1 MDSLPSALPMPPCYY
16 DCVKYDMAGVRSQSE
31 CTACSTWEAD
41 FKAFA
46 ASYSNDT
53 SSSQSSQDSSCGG
66 DVSCD
71 SAYTFDRPECYA
83 ECLVRVAKDQGRM
96 CDECDRFNKEED
108 AAIRES
114 IEAIRARS
122 VSTGFDAQLEI
133 PQPGV
138 NRPLCW
144 YTCFMRQSEGGGLR
158 CEACQ
163 AVNVMNERLT
173 KQSKEVMREEP
184 PSKRVPLYL
193 RRGHYSTDE

>member
-1 MDSLPSALPMPPCYY
+1 MLRL
-16 DCVKYDMAGVRSQSE
+16 GVRSQSE

-114 IEAIRARS
+114 IEAIRYPFALTHNSLTPDYCYPHSGRLCLALNLLLMSTPITFQGEVRIYGFRCTTGDTSAGREPSS
-122 VSTGFDAQLEI
+122 VLVHLLHA
-133 PQPGV
+133 
-138 NRPLCW
+138 
-144 YTCFMRQSEGGGLR
+144 
-158 CEACQ
+158 
-163 AVNVMNERLT
+163 AV
-173 KQSKEVMREEP
+173 
-184 PSKRVPLYL
+184 
-193 RRGHYSTDE
+193 RRGRTALRGVPGCQCDE